1 MKLTGF
7 LISASLSAAVL
18 GALAG
23 AQTPA
28 RAIQRVPQ
36 FENASVTSWKSVI
49 PAGAQSTLHRHDHGR
64 TVVGLTG
71 GELKTITADG
81 RTTVH
86 RFEAGK
92 AYWLDADPP
101 GQMHRDVND
110 TSRQIEVI
118 VVEMK

>member
-1 MKLTGF
+1 MTHRF
-7 LISASLSAAVL
+7 LLLLAIASSAAAF
-18 GALAG
+18 G
-23 AQTPA
+23 QTPPP
-28 RAIQRVPQ
+28 AIQRVPQ
-36 FENASVTSWKSVI
+36 FENASVTCWKSVI

-64 TVVGLTG
+64 TVVGVTG
-71 GELKTITADG
+71 GELKTVTADG
-81 RTTVH
+81 RATVH

-110 TSRQIEVI
+110 TSRPIEVI